1 MCLSVEQLSNIL
13 YDDEVK
19 EIYHACKNKYMSL
32 DEKYHSRFTHIEGVC
47 QMATL
52 LAKKYKVDVKKAQIA
67 AILHDYFKYESI
79 SEMKS
84 MLDTKEEIKEC
95 EECPV
100 LFHSYASSKALSK
113 IFKINDNEIESAI
126 KYHVF
131 GHPNMT
137 KLEEIILISDYTEF
151 NRKYDDCIKTRSVLL
166 DGKFDEAIYMSTI
179 QTINHLIKNNQN
191 PHPMQYEV
199 LKEYE
204 RKINNE

>member
-1 MCLSVEQLSNIL
+1 MCLNVEQLFNIL

-19 EIYHACKNKYMSL
+19 RIYLACKNKYLSL

-52 LAKKYKVDVKKAQIA
+52 LAKKYNENVKKAQIA
-67 AILHDYFKYESI
+67 AILHDYYKYESHE
-79 SEMKS
+79 EMES
-84 MLDTKEEIKEC
+84 LLDSKEEIEEC
-95 EECPV
+95 RQCPV
-100 LFHSYASSKALSK
+100 LYHAYASSKALGK
-113 IFKINDNEIESAI
+113 IFGIHDKEIENAI

-131 GHPNMT
+131 GKTNMT

-151 NRKYDDCIKTRSVLL
+151 NRKYQDCIEVRKVLL
-166 DGKFDEAIYMSTI
+166 DGNFDKAIYLSTRY
-179 QTINHLIKNNQN
+179 TIDHLVKNNIK
-191 PHPMQYEV
+191 PHPIQCEV